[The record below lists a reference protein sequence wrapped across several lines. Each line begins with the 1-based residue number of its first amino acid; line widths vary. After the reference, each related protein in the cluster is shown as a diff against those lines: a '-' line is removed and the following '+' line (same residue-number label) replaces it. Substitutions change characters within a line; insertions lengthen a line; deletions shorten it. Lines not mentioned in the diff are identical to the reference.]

1 MCVCKY
7 SLIFDF
13 NYLPKMII
21 LQVSTLLKLDFTMLF
36 QSIPQHVLI
45 KMCTDVG
52 ERNVECLHA
61 F

>member
-1 MCVCKY
+1 MCKY
-7 SLIFDF
+7 SLVFDF

-21 LQVSTLLKLDFTMLF
+21 LQVSTLLKLDFKMLF
-36 QSIPQHVLI
+36 KSIHEHVLI

-52 ERNVECLHA
+52 ERNVECLHD